1 MPHDIYRKD
10 KWESWR
16 MEKRIEE
23 SLWKKSV
30 EIASRSV
37 LETDIETDVAVI
49 GGGLT
54 GILTAYFLEQ
64 AGRTCIV
71 LEADRIGSGQTA
83 NTTAKA
89 LRQEYRAASELG
101 LPAELKENSEL
112 PFPVEAVL
120 QFTDQASFHPLKF
133 LKQMAEKVC
142 VFEQTKV
149 MRAEPHLLVTNRGRV
164 CAKQIVFACHYPF
177 VLRPS
182 YYFLRMHQER
192 SLMNI

>member
-49 GGGLT
+49 GGGL
-54 GILTAYFLEQ
+54 
-64 AGRTCIV
+64 
-71 LEADRIGSGQTA
+71 
-83 NTTAKA
+83 
-89 LRQEYRAASELG
+89 
-101 LPAELKENSEL
+101 PAELKENSEL

-120 QFTDQASFHPLKF
+120 QFTGQASFHPLKF

-142 VFEQTKV
+142 IFEQTKV
-149 MRAEPHLLVTNRGRV
+149 MRAGLHDVGQNCIYRAIWKINRRLVCGNRISKMGNDFWMGRRRPPLQHV
-164 CAKQIVFACHYPF
+164 SCMKNRELCCRRQFTSGFPNHRENLRSVF
-177 VLRPS
+177 
-182 YYFLRMHQER
+182 RMK
-192 SLMNI
+192 